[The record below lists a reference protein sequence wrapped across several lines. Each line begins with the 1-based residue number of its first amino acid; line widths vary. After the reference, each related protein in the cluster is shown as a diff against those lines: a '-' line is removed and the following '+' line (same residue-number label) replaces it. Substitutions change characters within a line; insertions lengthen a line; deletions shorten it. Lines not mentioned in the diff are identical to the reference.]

1 MSWQPRAGQ
10 PRAGKSRRGSSPK
23 GNDHWQES
31 SSPQKSANGRR
42 ASDSPKHALDI
53 LEAAANAHAAEQQ
66 GVNTKEFNDKIA
78 KAEKALL
85 YRLRFEGE
93 YMRKKKRDYD
103 KFAKQEAK
111 EQEMEEAKAAA
122 EERIKQER
130 ARAREDLQQRKLMR
144 ENAKVERSLS
154 SGLAAFR
161 KVKKAQRD
169 AKRYSERHVL
179 LSEQFSHLNF
189 LVERKKDEIKQLEA
203 TARARFLREQEGV
216 RPGHEKDGSDQS
228 LDHRPRNS
236 KSSRASVEKKKARIA
251 LRSATQ
257 GGDSVPFMTIAQRT
271 RQVEKFQHVVE
282 HRLRNMGDL
291 NIEVTREREE
301 INRLR
306 RGYRS
311 KQKDLD
317 AATRKR
323 DEIKWSLEETH
334 AKYDAQLEAVRA
346 IEKDIA
352 VLQKSISEDQHQF
365 TDMWDSQMDQ
375 LTSFHREATRKVD
388 EMGGQSR
395 KRAKSMFSR
404 KISHLSSDRHSRLL
418 GLDNSKALSRNHQM
432 VMKKE
437 RKQIK
442 TMDEAFQAI
451 TRATGIES
459 LEELVDTFVHADR
472 RNYSV
477 VKHITALERDVDELT
492 AETRD
497 LKERS
502 KRLEFEQQRSGMS
515 RRQKV
520 RKVLAAVVVFFMV
533 RCACRVISKLSMWYI
548 FLKKLACMSLY
559 HVGFFCVL
567 SEKVWRANQT
577 LFSPRPMKPVH
588 PKPLTQR

>member
-1 MSWQPRAGQ
+1 MAWQSGAPKG
-10 PRAGKSRRGSSPK
+10 RRGSSPK
-23 GNDHWQES
+23 GDDHWQGS
-31 SSPQKSANGRR
+31 SSSSTGGARR
-42 ASDSPKHALDI
+42 PRRSDSPKHALDH
-53 LEAAANAHAAEQQ
+53 LEAEVNAHAAEQQ
-66 GVNTKEFNDKIA
+66 GVNTKEFNDKMA

-130 ARAREDLQQRKLMR
+130 TRAQEELQQRKLMR

-154 SGLAAFR
+154 TGLAAFR

-169 AKRYSERHVL
+169 AKRYAERHVL

-189 LVERKKDEIKQLEA
+189 LVERKKDRIKQLEA
-203 TARARFLREQEGV
+203 TARARFLREQEGI
-216 RPGHEKDGSDQS
+216 RPGHGNGGNGQS
-228 LDHRPRNS
+228 S
-236 KSSRASVEKKKARIA
+236 AASVDKNKARIA

-271 RQVEKFQHVVE
+271 RQVEKYQHVVE
-282 HRLRNMGDL
+282 HRLRNTGDL
-291 NIEVTREREE
+291 NIEVAREREE
-301 INRLR
+301 IDRLR
-306 RGYRS
+306 RSYRT

-317 AATRKR
+317 VATSLR
-323 DEIKWSLEETH
+323 DATKWSLNDTH
-334 AKYDAQLEAVRA
+334 DKYDAQLEAVRV

-352 VLQKSISEDQHQF
+352 LLEKSISEDQHQF
-365 TDMWDSQMDQ
+365 SEEWDSQMDQ

-492 AETRD
+492 AETRN

-520 RKVLAAVVVFFMV
+520 RYSA
-533 RCACRVISKLSMWYI
+533 
-548 FLKKLACMSLY
+548 
-559 HVGFFCVL
+559 
-567 SEKVWRANQT
+567 
-577 LFSPRPMKPVH
+577 P
-588 PKPLTQR
+588 PLPLPEGAGGRGGGGEGEER